1 MLQLWPRWQK
11 EAAFWVICVNA
22 IVFAVLPGPIIAPA
36 TLALAPMLGVTLTD
50 VAKLSGYQLLLVA
63 ALG

>member
-1 MLQLWPRWQK
+1 ML
-11 EAAFWVICVNA
+11 
-22 IVFAVLPGPIIAPA
+22 APA
-36 TLALAPMLGVTLTD
+36 TFALAPILGVTLTD